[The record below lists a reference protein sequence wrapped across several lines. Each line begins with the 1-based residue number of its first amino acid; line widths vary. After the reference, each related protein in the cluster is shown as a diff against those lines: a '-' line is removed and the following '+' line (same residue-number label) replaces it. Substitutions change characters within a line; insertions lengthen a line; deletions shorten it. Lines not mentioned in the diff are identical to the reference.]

1 MTYNHNRYYSIV
13 FLLCIIAAAGWNIAH
28 AQTAWHSKYMK
39 LINGILVP
47 VPDDKGNIIPD
58 FGMVGY
64 RKGAEPIPNI
74 RVVKTLTPPDSG
86 DAVKLIQSAIDD
98 VSRMPA
104 DADGFRGAIVLKKGK
119 YLLPESI
126 TISAGGIVLRGEG
139 SEESGTILI
148 ASAKRQMNLIM
159 VGGRK
164 GVKEIEGTK
173 VEISDRYVPVGSFSF
188 MLEKKNNFKVGDEI
202 MVVRTG
208 TKEWIHDIKMDQ
220 IAGRDGTRQWRPE
233 DYGLKFERVVTR
245 VDGNRIWIDQPVV
258 MAMEKKYGGGYV
270 ARNDNGRISRV
281 GIENMRLTS
290 HFKSETD
297 EDHGWYAIEF
307 QNCQDGWVRSVVS
320 QYFGK
325 GSVMMG
331 RSAKYITVTDS
342 KCLEAKS
349 IITGGRRYSFNIEGQ
364 LCLVMNCETTD
375 GRHDFVTGS
384 RVCGPNVFYNCIA
397 RNTQNDIGPHHRW
410 GVGTLYDNI
419 TTDGEI
425 NVQDRGDYG
434 SGHGWA
440 GATQVLWNCTVK
452 SASVQNPWA
461 SADNWAI
468 GVSGMKSPGRFSDRP
483 DGRWEGL
490 NQPSLHPSSL
500 YKAQS
505 NAHTPR
511 KTVITIN
518 GSRFFI
524 NGEVTLK
531 GRMMD
536 GISLEGLLPN
546 SRMVQGIF
554 DDLNSDTQKLWK
566 YPDTGE
572 WNAERNTEE
581 FIVAMPEWRRHGL
594 LAFSLNMQGGSPTGY
609 GNKGWVNP
617 GYEKNGKLRSD
628 YCKRLERILL
638 KADELGM
645 VVILGLFYFGQDEQL
660 ENEAAVINAV
670 NNTVDWLLSKKYRN
684 VIIEINNECN
694 SKSYDHPILK
704 PERVHELIE
713 LVKKK
718 KDALTGYRYY
728 VSTSYTGKQIP
739 RSNVVKASDVIL
751 LHGNGVTNP
760 DSITIMVQMTRKVDG
775 YRPMP
780 ILFTEDDHY
789 DFDKPVNN
797 MVNAFKAGASWGF
810 FDFRKRG
817 TTMIKGD
824 STFNEGYQSIPV
836 DWRISSQ
843 RKKDFFEFLAKI
855 SRNIVKDSIVVD
867 NGYVTVIQNSTA
879 APKTEIGKRVIVALT
894 KLSIQS
900 SKGLLSLD
908 RGGVAVFQEQDSYQP
923 PSGEYFEV
931 NFKKDHPPLKEPEEW
946 IEPEK
951 NTMVYEDDQ
960 FRVFEERLPPGGER
974 ALHSHAQRVVVRL
987 NEVQL
992 TDPRFHPNGT
1002 PGGGIQVPNT
1012 ARFAE
1017 PMVHVVRNLSPIPL
1031 FNVVIEFKLPEKP

>member
-1 MTYNHNRYYSIV
+1 MKNKIV
-13 FLLCIIAAAGWNIAH
+13 N
-28 AQTAWHSKYMK
+28 K
-39 LINGILVP
+39 LIIILACTMVGMP
-47 VPDDKGNIIPD
+47 RVLSQSKTVVTIHDDK
-58 FGMVGY
+58 
-64 RKGAEPIPNI
+64 
-74 RVVKTLTPPDSG
+74 
-86 DAVKLIQSAIDD
+86 
-98 VSRMPA
+98 
-104 DADGFRGAIVLKKGK
+104 
-119 YLLPESI
+119 
-126 TISAGGIVLRGEG
+126 
-139 SEESGTILI
+139 
-148 ASAKRQMNLIM
+148 
-159 VGGRK
+159 
-164 GVKEIEGTK
+164 
-173 VEISDRYVPVGSFSF
+173 
-188 MLEKKNNFKVGDEI
+188 
-202 MVVRTG
+202 
-208 TKEWIHDIKMDQ
+208 
-220 IAGRDGTRQWRPE
+220 
-233 DYGLKFERVVTR
+233 
-245 VDGNRIWIDQPVV
+245 
-258 MAMEKKYGGGYV
+258 
-270 ARNDNGRISRV
+270 
-281 GIENMRLTS
+281 
-290 HFKSETD
+290 
-297 EDHGWYAIEF
+297 
-307 QNCQDGWVRSVVS
+307 
-320 QYFGK
+320 
-325 GSVMMG
+325 
-331 RSAKYITVTDS
+331 
-342 KCLEAKS
+342 
-349 IITGGRRYSFNIEGQ
+349 
-364 LCLVMNCETTD
+364 
-375 GRHDFVTGS
+375 
-384 RVCGPNVFYNCIA
+384 
-397 RNTQNDIGPHHRW
+397 
-410 GVGTLYDNI
+410 
-419 TTDGEI
+419 
-425 NVQDRGDYG
+425 
-434 SGHGWA
+434 
-440 GATQVLWNCTVK
+440 
-452 SASVQNPWA
+452 
-461 SADNWAI
+461 
-468 GVSGMKSPGRFSDRP
+468 
-483 DGRWEGL
+483 
-490 NQPSLHPSSL
+490 
-500 YKAQS
+500 
-505 NAHTPR
+505 
-511 KTVITIN
+511 
-518 GSRFFI
+518 FFI

-531 GRMMD
+531 GRTLD
-536 GISLEGLLPN
+536 GTSLEGLLPN

-554 DDLNSDTQKLWK
+554 DDLNPDTRSLWK

-572 WNAERNTEE
+572 WDAERNTNE
-581 FIVAMPEWRRHGL
+581 FIDAMPDWRSHGL
-594 LAFSLNMQGGSPTGY
+594 LAFSLNIQGGSPTGY

-617 GYEKNGKLRSD
+617 GYEKNGTLRSD

-817 TTMIKGD
+817 STLTKGD

-879 APKTEIGKRVIVALT
+879 AKKPEIGKRVIVALT
-894 KLSIQS
+894 KLSIHS

-908 RGGVAVFQEQDSYQP
+908 RGGVAVFQEQNSYQP
-923 PSGEYFEV
+923 PTGEYFEV